1 MRKRNDNGIH
11 IIECEFVV
19 YLNDWK
25 VSAGRIIAKV
35 DCTDDVQNI
44 TVLLYR
50 VLAVL
55 VSTIYNR
62 IVNSKMSP
70 N

>member
-1 MRKRNDNGIH
+1 M
-11 IIECEFVV
+11 

-25 VSAGRIIAKV
+25 VSGGRIVAKV

-44 TVLLYR
+44 TALLYR